1 MMSLDGEKI
10 DLTSKFDSPSR
21 QKSFLVR
28 VMKNIHAFVCVAV
41 AAVSLLACG
50 KSKID
55 QCNAFIEQ
63 ANASQTTISALNF
76 ESEDPATLEAAA
88 GKIEADAKKVEA
100 VELKDEKL
108 AGFKTSYVKNLNSL
122 AKTSRDLAGVHK
134 DAKDPAKASAVE
146 AKVKTVVA
154 DAEKLE
160 KDESKLVDDINAY
173 CSAN

>member
-1 MMSLDGEKI
+1 
-10 DLTSKFDSPSR
+10 
-21 QKSFLVR
+21 
-28 VMKNIHAFVCVAV
+28 MKNIHAVLFAV
-41 AAVSLLACG
+41 LATSSLVACG

-63 ANASQTTISALNF
+63 ANASQTTISSLNL
-76 ESEDPATLEAAA
+76 ETDDPTKLEAAA
-88 GKIEADAKKVEA
+88 VKIEGDAKKVDA

-122 AKTSRDLAGVHK
+122 AKTARDLGGVQK
-134 DAKDPAKASAVE
+134 DAKDPAKADAVE